1 MDALIQL
8 LSGVPLF
15 NTLVNIALLYLA
27 WSIYGEVRNTNGRLI
42 RLETWQTMHE
52 AQDVERHHGINET
65 LTLLRSSLLDKQRID
80 ADGHNHNHN

>member
-1 MDALIQL
+1 MESLVQILTGIPL
-8 LSGVPLF
+8 L
-15 NTLVNIALLYLA
+15 NALVNIALLYLA

-52 AQDVERHHGINET
+52 AQDGERHQGINDT
-65 LTLLRSSLLDKQRID
+65 LTLLRSSLLEKQRID